1 MASCF
6 VIYSLHVLQDPHD
19 ELLNQNVL
27 IVKDSAEE
35 TAQKFSLN
43 PIEVKEVLEKCR
55 TLLYKERQNRP
66 RPHLDDKIVAAWNGI
81 LKNKTLLYF
90 AGKKIKISLVI
101 FMAFSLKTVQ

>member
-1 MASCF
+1 MKLTLIASCF
-6 VIYSLHVLQDPHD
+6 VIYSLPVKQDPHD

-27 IVKDSAEE
+27 IVKDSVEE

-43 PIEVKEVLEKCR
+43 PVEVKDVLEKCR

-81 LKNKTLLYF
+81 LKNKTLLHLL
-90 AGKKIKISLVI
+90 KKNEIVR
-101 FMAFSLKTVQ
+101 FMADRG

>member
-1 MASCF
+1 MSF
-6 VIYSLHVLQDPHD
+6 IVIYSLPVKQDPHD

-27 IVKDSAEE
+27 IVKDSE

-43 PIEVKEVLEKCR
+43 PVEVKDVLEKCR

-81 LKNKTLLYF
+81 LKNKTLLHLL
-90 AGKKIKISLVI
+90 KKNEIVI
-101 FMAFSLKTVQ
+101 FMADRG